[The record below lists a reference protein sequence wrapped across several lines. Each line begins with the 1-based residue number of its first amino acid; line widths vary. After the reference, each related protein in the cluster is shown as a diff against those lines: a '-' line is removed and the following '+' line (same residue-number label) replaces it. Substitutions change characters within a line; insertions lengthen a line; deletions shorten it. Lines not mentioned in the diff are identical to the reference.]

1 MGQKSVKS
9 SVCNLISRQ
18 YAKYRINNNEYNPTN
33 TNGINDIILKILFLY
48 LLVTQNIILNTLP
61 TIQPSTN
68 PLITAS
74 IISVSIIHII
84 PTIQIGETIER
95 IAISGEKNFFT
106 LSLLPNH
113 NSIELYVQLHNFPIY
128 NQPNFMWPV
137 HLFLEFIFSLS
148 MTGYWF
154 NNIRLHQIG
163 KKFRSA

>member
-1 MGQKSVKS
+1 MKDYIVEKSAHQQ
-9 SVCNLISRQ
+9 SVLLKFALIYL

-33 TNGINDIILKILFLY
+33 TNGINDIILKIIFLY
-48 LLVTQNIILNTLP
+48 LLVTQKIILNTLP

-113 NSIELYVQLHNFPIY
+113 NSIELYVQLHNFPIS
-128 NQPNFMWPV
+128 QHPSKSKFV
-137 HLFLEFIFSLS
+137 S
-148 MTGYWF
+148 
-154 NNIRLHQIG
+154 RLNTP
-163 KKFRSA
+163 AY

>member
-9 SVCNLISRQ
+9 SVCNLISRHYL

-33 TNGINDIILKILFLY
+33 TNGINDITLKILFLY
-48 LLVTQNIILNTLP
+48 LLVTQKIILNTLP

-113 NSIELYVQLHNFPIY
+113 NSIELYVQLHNFPISQHPY
-128 NQPNFMWPV
+128 KSKFVSRLNTPAYWK
-137 HLFLEFIFSLS
+137 LS
-148 MTGYWF
+148 F
-154 NNIRLHQIG
+154 PISII
-163 KKFRSA
+163 